1 VKNKTWLNLLTANR
15 LRDLAEDAAARN
27 GILGR
32 LLPLTYDSD
41 PLIAWRAVEAVGL
54 TASRIAPSN
63 PDAVRNFLRR
73 LHWLLN
79 DESGGVCWRAPE
91 VMAEIVRHHP
101 DQFPDYVVIVIHFLG
116 QLDED
121 LAPFKAGVLWAA
133 GRLAPLALKEI
144 ESRISAL
151 TSCLEDPSPEVRGF
165 AAWTLGRAGRADLLK
180 GRDGL
185 MKDEGELDLYQ
196 DGHLVRRRVSDV
208 ARGAIEGAA
217 PRA

>member
-1 VKNKTWLNLLTANR
+1 MKKQWREMLAAGR
-15 LRDLAEDAAARN
+15 LEALAENAASRN

-32 LLPLTYDSD
+32 LLPLTYDAD

-54 TASRIAPSN
+54 TAARIAPTD

-101 DQFPDYVVIVIHFLG
+101 DRFPDYVTIIVNFLG

-121 LAPFKAGVLWAA
+121 LAPFKSGVLWAA
-133 GRLAPLALKEI
+133 GRLAPLAPKEV
-144 ESRISAL
+144 ESRIPVL
-151 TSCLEDPSPEVRGF
+151 TACLEDPDPEVRGF

-185 MKDEGELDLYQ
+185 MKDEGELDLYL
-196 DGHLVRRRVSDV
+196 DGHLVRRRVSDL
-208 ARGAIEGAA
+208 ARRAIEGDA
-217 PRA
+217 PPA